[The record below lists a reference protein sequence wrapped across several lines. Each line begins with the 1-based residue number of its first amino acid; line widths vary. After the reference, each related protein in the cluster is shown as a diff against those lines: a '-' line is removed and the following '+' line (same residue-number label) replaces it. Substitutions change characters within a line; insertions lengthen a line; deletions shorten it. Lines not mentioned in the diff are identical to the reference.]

1 MRHRLGI
8 FVSPGRT
15 LARLGVVLLLAAAG
29 CSEQPDPAAQGA
41 DASAALTFTSS
52 PIVGV
57 QSQRCVDING
67 QSTANGTQAQL
78 WDCNGGVNQTWTYD
92 ANQYLVVY
100 GNKCLQAN
108 GGATATGTAAVIGDC
123 TGQASQRWNVN
134 ADGTITG
141 VQSGLCLDVNAAGT
155 ANGSKLILWT
165 CHGGTNQR
173 WTVSGAVTDQTLT
186 VTQSGTGSGTVT
198 STPAGINCGAA
209 CTATYAAGT
218 SVTLTATAASGSTFA
233 GWSGACSG
241 TSATCTVALN
251 ANAAVTATFQ
261 PVQNG
266 TVVSVNA
273 GGAANGSW
281 SADTGFSGGS
291 TYSVTTA
298 IDTAQLSGTIP
309 PQAVLQTERYG
320 EFSYTLG
327 GFAAGSA
334 QAVTLYF
341 AEVYWTA
348 AGQRTFNVAINGAT
362 VLSAFDIF
370 AAAGGAGRAIART
383 FDAVASASGQIVIQ
397 FTRAGGPDNPK
408 ICAITV
414 APSGSTQTFALSIT
428 ATGGGSTNPAP
439 GTYSYVAG
447 TVVTVS
453 AVPSSG
459 STFTGWSGAA
469 TGTANQVSVT
479 MDANKTLAASFT
491 PAVTPV
497 GPRQAYDGVRGR
509 IFNDGWRFFRGDA
522 SGAQQTTFNDAS
534 WRSLSVPHDWSIE
547 LPFNRNSPSGGGGGY
562 LDGGVGWYRKTFA
575 LDSSYAGKRILIG
588 FDGVYMNSQVWING
602 TSLGTRPYGYTTFQY
617 DLTPYVRT
625 DGTNN
630 VIAVRVNNNQPNSR
644 WYSGSGIYRNVWLT
658 ALNPVHVGYNGVFVT
673 TPSVSASSGAVQVAT
688 DVQNRSGSSQTV
700 TVRASILDPSGNLVT
715 TGTSGGTGVA
725 ANGGATVTQSFTVPN
740 PQLWSPESPN
750 LYQVKVEVLVAG
762 AVVDTYLSPLGFRW
776 FSFSNTAGMSFN
788 GRYMKMRGTCN
799 HHDLGALGA
808 AFNTRAQERQLQ
820 ILKSMGVNALR
831 TSHNPPA
838 PELLD
843 LADRMGF
850 VVMVEAFDCWET
862 GKTTNDY
869 HLYFGQWAQRD
880 IQDMVRRDRN
890 HPSVI
895 MWSIGNEIPN
905 PTVATGTNLRNWV
918 KAMDP
923 TRPVTWNTM
932 DVTGTGSGPQVA
944 SLLDLQGFSYNS
956 WQFDAGH
963 SQYPQWKIF
972 NSESSSA
979 VRSRGIYKT
988 PTNQN
993 ILTGSDNQ
1001 CSSYDNSVVAWGASA
1016 ENSYRDD
1023 NNRTWILGQFIW
1035 TGFDYIGEPTPYGWP
1050 AKSSYFGIN
1059 DSAGFPKDIHYF
1071 YKSKW
1076 TTAPMVHLLPHWN
1089 YSPGQ
1094 SIPVWAYS
1102 NCDSV
1107 ELFLNNVSQGSRTFT
1122 ASTMH
1127 VEWNVPF
1134 TAGTLRADCRRG
1146 GTVMASDTVRTAG
1159 APARVALTADRSTIT
1174 ADGRDLVFVTA
1185 DILDGSGVLVPTA
1198 SNSVTFTVSG
1208 PGKIVGVDNGNAIDT
1223 TMYTSPTRNA
1233 FSGKVLAIVQST
1245 GAPGAITVTATSS
1258 GLSAGSVSATAR

>member
-1 MRHRLGI
+1 MTIRRQI
-8 FVSPGRT
+8 TTARAS
-15 LARLGVVLLLAAAG
+15 LARIALIGFVLAAG
-29 CSEQPDPAAQGA
+29 CDPRPEPSAEEGG
-41 DASAALTFTSS
+41 ASAALTFTSS

-57 QSQRCVDING
+57 ASQRCVDING
-67 QSTANGTQAQL
+67 NSTANGTQAQI
-78 WDCNGGVNQTWTYD
+78 WDCNGGTNQSWTYD
-92 ANQYLVVY
+92 ASLNLVVY
-100 GNKCLQAN
+100 GNKCLQAS
-108 GGATATGTAAVIGDC
+108 GGATSTGTAAVIGDC
-123 TGQASQRWNVN
+123 TGQAYQHWNVN
-134 ADGTITG
+134 TNGTITNA
-141 VQSGLCLDVNAAGT
+141 QTGLCLDVNAAGT

-165 CHGGTNQR
+165 CHGGANQQ
-173 WTVSGAVTDQTLT
+173 WTVSGTIEDQQLT
-186 VTQSGTGSGTVT
+186 VSKAGTGAGTVT
-198 STPAGINCGAA
+198 STPAGINCGSS
-209 CTATYAAGT
+209 CGATYPAGS
-218 SVTLTATAASGSTFA
+218 SVTLTAAAASGSIFG
-233 GWSGACSG
+233 GWGGACSG
-241 TSATCTVALN
+241 TFATCTVSMT
-251 ANAAVTATFQ
+251 AAQSVTASFNLDQ
-261 PVQNG
+261 PQG
-266 TVVSVNA
+266 STVSVNA
-273 GGAANGSW
+273 GGSATGSFA
-281 SADTGFSGGS
+281 ADTGFSGGS
-291 TYSVTTA
+291 TYSTTNA
-298 IDTAQLSGTIP
+298 IDTSLVPAPVP
-309 PQAVLQTERYG
+309 PQAVFQTERYG
-320 EFSYTLG
+320 EFTYTI
-327 GFAAGSA
+327 ANRTPGSA
-334 QAVTLYF
+334 QTVTLF
-341 AEVYWTA
+341 FSESYWTA

-362 VLSAFDIF
+362 VLTAFDIF
-370 AAAGGAGRAIART
+370 AQAGGANRAIART
-383 FDAVASASGQIVIQ
+383 FNTTASSSGQVVVQ

-408 ICAITV
+408 ICGITV
-414 APSGSTQTFALSIT
+414 SGNASQTYSLTIAAS
-428 ATGGGSTNPAP
+428 AGGSTSPAP
-439 GTYSYVAG
+439 GTYSYSLGTSVA
-447 TVVTVS
+447 VT
-453 AVPSSG
+453 ALPASG
-459 STFTGWSGAA
+459 ATFTGWSGAA
-469 TGTANQVSVT
+469 SGTTNPVSVV
-479 MDANKTLAASFT
+479 MDVNKTLTANFT
-491 PAVTPV
+491 QTSTPS
-497 GPRQAYDGVRGR
+497 GQRQAYDGARGMS
-509 IFNDGWRFFRGDA
+509 FNGGWRFFRGDA
-522 SGAQQTTFNDAS
+522 SGAQQPTFNDSS

-547 LPFNRNSPSGGGGGY
+547 LAFNRNSPAGGGGGY
-562 LDGGVGWYRKTFA
+562 LDGGVGWYRKTFT
-575 LDSSYAGKRILIG
+575 LDSSYAGKRILVS

-617 DLTPYVRT
+617 DITPYART

-658 ALNPVHVGYNGVFVT
+658 ALNPVRVAYNGVFVT
-673 TPSVSASSGAVQVAT
+673 TPSVSASSGSVSVAT
-688 DVQNRSGSSQTV
+688 DVQNQSSSSQTV
-700 TVRASILDPSGNLVT
+700 TVRTGIYDSNGTLVT
-715 TGTSGGTGVA
+715 SATSAGTGVA
-725 ANGGATVTQSFTVPN
+725 ANGRSTVTQNLTVSN
-740 PQLWSPESPN
+740 PRLWSPSAPN
-750 LYQVKVEVLVAG
+750 LYEVRVEVLVG
-762 AVVDTYLSPLGFRW
+762 GTVVDTYLSPLGFRW

-788 GRYMKMRGTCN
+788 GSYMKMRGTCN

-843 LADRMGF
+843 LADRLGF

-880 IQDMVRRDRN
+880 IQDMVYRDRN

-918 KAMDP
+918 RAVDP

-932 DVTGTGSGPQVA
+932 DVTGTGVGPQVA

-956 WQFDAGH
+956 WQFDTGH
-963 SQYPQWKIF
+963 SQYPNWKIF

-1089 YSPGQ
+1089 YSTGQ
-1094 SIPVWAYS
+1094 TIPVWAYS
-1102 NCDSV
+1102 NCESV
-1107 ELFLNNVSQGSRTFT
+1107 ELFLNNVSQGSRNIGS
-1122 ASTMH
+1122 STMR
-1127 VEWNVPF
+1127 VEWNVPWSS
-1134 TAGTLRADCRRG
+1134 GTLRADCRRG
-1146 GTVMASDTVRTAG
+1146 GSVVASDTVRTAG
-1159 APARVALTADRSTIT
+1159 APARVTLTADRTTIA

-1185 DILDGSGVLVPTA
+1185 DIVDSSGVFAPTA
-1198 SNSVTFTVSG
+1198 SNGVTFAVSG
-1208 PGKIVGVDNGNAIDT
+1208 PGTIVGVDNGNAIDT
-1223 TMYTSPTRNA
+1223 TSYKSLTRNA
-1233 FSGKVLAIVQST
+1233 FSGKVLAIVRST
-1245 GAPGAITVTATSS
+1245 GAPGTITVTATSS
-1258 GLSAGSVSATAR
+1258 GLASGSVSATAR